1 MAGRLLPLST
11 YAELPQW
18 FWEVKRRATPPLV
31 PSVVM
36 GNPPLVPLVPSV
48 AVGNSLLVRLVPP
61 PLPTPSQAC
70 QRQISD
76 DRNIL
81 LLFRSPVKLTVSI
94 PCTSRSNRCGVLA
107 V

>member
-18 FWEVKRRATPPLV
+18 FREVKRRATPPLV

-61 PLPTPSQAC
+61 PTPSQAC

-76 DRNIL
+76 DRNTL
-81 LLFRSPVKLTVSI
+81 LLFKDPVKPTVSI